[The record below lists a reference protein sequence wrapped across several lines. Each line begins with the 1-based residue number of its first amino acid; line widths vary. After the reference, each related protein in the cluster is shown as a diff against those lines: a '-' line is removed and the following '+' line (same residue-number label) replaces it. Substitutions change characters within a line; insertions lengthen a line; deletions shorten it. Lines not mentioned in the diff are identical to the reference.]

1 MIIKLI
7 HFGQT
12 DLKHVGCLI
21 RLPEEKSFLRF
32 LKLKLLGDILELPTN
47 RKLSFD
53 LLCKFYGTLT
63 LKKDY
68 CTIRYIKHGSIRASI
83 KWFNFFR

>member
-47 RKLSFD
+47 VKLSFD
-53 LLCKFYGTLT
+53 LLCKF
-63 LKKDY
+63 
-68 CTIRYIKHGSIRASI
+68 
-83 KWFNFFR
+83 